1 VPIGIPQRPP
11 DNCMLKAVPRTRE
24 SDLDLLLSELRRIVR
39 EAAGEVT

>member
-1 VPIGIPQRPP
+1 
-11 DNCMLKAVPRTRE
+11 MLEAVPRTRE